1 MAKLFEYQ
9 SKNILKKFNIKIPE
23 GIVVSSPQ
31 EGVKAFEKLGNKP
44 VVLKIQLW
52 KTGRKGI
59 GGVKFC
65 ESKEC
70 VKKTVSDFLKLVV
83 DGFPVREVLVE
94 KKLNVKNEFF
104 AGIIIDDKEK
114 KPVMLFST
122 YGGSGIEEIAK
133 EYPESIVKLYIDVID
148 GLSPFQVRQELV
160 KKSIRGKTLIK
171 IGSILVN
178 LYRAMREYDA
188 RSLEVNPLILTGEGE
203 IFAADAHIVIDDYA
217 VYRHKDLGIE
227 IAREFPRPPTELEK
241 IAYKVEEKDYRGTF
255 YFIQMVE
262 EIPGDGK
269 HIGFHGAGGGGSMM
283 SMDAVADE
291 NLIIANFTD
300 TSGNPPA
307 SKVYRAA
314 KIILSQPDIV
324 GYFASGSGVASQE
337 QFHSARGFV
346 KAFLEEDIDIP
357 AVLRLGG
364 NYEEVAIEILEKY
377 LHSKGYNV
385 IGYGKNTSPR
395 RAVRKLKEMI
405 GKNPKFHSVAH
416 PEEFFPK
423 GDEYSFETMTGTIYI
438 DHNACNKCKT
448 RGCIDTCKYNVLKL
462 ENGKPVLAIDR
473 ENAKRGKCTE
483 CLACE
488 IYCNFHEKGALN
500 IVLPIPGLKEY
511 RERINEHNS

>member
-31 EGVKAFEKLGNKP
+31 EGIKAFEDLGNIP

-70 VKKTVSDFLKLVV
+70 VKESISDLLELVV
-83 DGFPVREVLVE
+83 DGFPVREILIE

-104 AGIIIDDKEK
+104 AGLIIDDEEK
-114 KPVMLFST
+114 KPVMIFST

-133 EYPESIVKLYIDVID
+133 KHPESIVKLYIDVID

-160 KKSIRGKTLIK
+160 KKGISGKTLIK
-171 IGSILVN
+171 IASTLVN

-188 RSLEVNPLILTGEGE
+188 RSLEVNPLILTEEGE

-217 VYRHKDLGIE
+217 VFRHKDLGIE

-255 YFIQMVE
+255 YFIQMTE
-262 EIPGDGK
+262 EIPKDGK

-291 NLIIANFTD
+291 KLIIANFTD

-314 KIILSQPDIV
+314 KIILSQPNIV

-395 RAVRKLKEMI
+395 KAVRKLKDMI
-405 GKNPKFHSVAH
+405 GEMPVFHRVK
-416 PEEFFPK
+416 PLEEFIPK
-423 GDEYSFETMTGTIYI
+423 GDEYSFTTITGIVYI
-438 DHNACNKCKT
+438 EHNICNKCKT
-448 RGCIDTCKYNVLKL
+448 KGCIDACKYNVLKL
-462 ENGKPVLAIDR
+462 EDGKPVLAIDR
-473 ENAKRGKCTE
+473 EDAEKGKCTE

-488 IYCNFHEKGALN
+488 IYCNFHEKGALT

-511 RERINEHNS
+511 REGIIEHNR